1 MAPWPSVHTDFLL
14 KAALRMGYEV
24 HYLRIGGLQAGGLP
38 PGVQLHSLE
47 PRRPMGLRYTGQIS
61 LGLQTR
67 RLLKRIKPDVL
78 HIHTLFAGRHWRE
91 LPWLWPLYSY
101 HPLVLTAWGGD
112 LMVTPGTSRSAR
124 RLIQFALR
132 SADMVLGNSEA
143 LLDVAHSLGV
153 ARQRLHEMQFGIDT
167 ELFSP
172 AQDTTQVREALA
184 LGPGPVVYSPR
195 AFTPTY
201 NQLAIAEAIPK
212 VLQVI
217 PECRFLFQRRA
228 EFHRPEYEAEVQE
241 RLDQQ
246 GVNRA
251 VRILPPSQYEDMP
264 SYYALAD
271 VLVSVPSHEGMPRS
285 VLEAVACGAFPVV
298 SDLPALRE
306 WITDG
311 ENGLI
316 LSSVEPKQIAEAIL
330 YALSHKS
337 MTEKAS
343 QINREIVER
352 RWSYSFWLQRLD
364 ELYKLA
370 VAGKSYS
377 HA

>member
-1 MAPWPSVHTDFLL
+1 MMAPWPSVHTDFLL
-14 KAALRMGYEV
+14 KAAIRMGYEV
-24 HYLRIGGLQAGGLP
+24 HYLRIGGLQSDAGFP
-38 PGVQLHSLE
+38 TGVQVHSLE

-67 RLLKRIKPDVL
+67 RLLRRVKPDVL
-78 HIHTLFAGRHWRE
+78 HIHTLFAGRRWRE
-91 LPWLWPLYSY
+91 LPWMWPLYSY
-101 HPLVLTAWGGD
+101 HPLVITAWGGD
-112 LMVTPGTSRSAR
+112 LMVSPKVSRSAR

-143 LLDVAHSLGV
+143 LLEVARSMGV
-153 ARQRLHEMQFGIDT
+153 PRQRLHEMQFGIDT
-167 ELFSP
+167 EVFSP
-172 AQDTTQVREALA
+172 IQATETLRTKLN

-201 NQLAIAEAIPK
+201 NQLAIAKAIPK

-228 EFHRPEYEAEVQE
+228 EFHMPEYEAEVQE
-241 RLDQQ
+241 SLERQ
-246 GVNRA
+246 GVDRA
-251 VRILPPSQYEDMP
+251 VRILPPRQYEDMP
-264 SYYALAD
+264 TYYALAD

-285 VLEAVACGAFPVV
+285 VLEAVACGAFPIV

-337 MTEKAS
+337 MTQKAA

-352 RWSYSFWLQRLD
+352 RWSYSFWLRRLD
-364 ELYKLA
+364 ELYREA
-370 VAGKSYS
+370 VAGKS
-377 HA
+377 